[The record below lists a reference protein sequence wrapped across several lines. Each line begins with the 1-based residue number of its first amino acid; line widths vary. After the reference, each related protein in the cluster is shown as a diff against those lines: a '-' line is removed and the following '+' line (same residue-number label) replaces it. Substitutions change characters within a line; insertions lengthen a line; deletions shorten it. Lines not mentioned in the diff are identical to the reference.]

1 MGRSRRIGQER
12 IVFKPRP
19 GSEIRAAASVRRN
32 VTAPPRDW
40 HALDLYSEEGNH
52 APAHFVKIALV
63 TETFPPEINGVAMT
77 FGTIAREL
85 GRRGHA
91 VTVFRP
97 RRDDLAGGGPHREF
111 TEVPLPGLPIPRY
124 PLLRLGLPAG
134 RTLRRRWA
142 EDRPDLVHV
151 ATEGPLGASAVT
163 AARALAIPVT
173 SSFHTNFHT
182 YTRHYGFGLLHR
194 PVLAWLR
201 HVHNRTL
208 RTFAP
213 TAELCGELTALGF
226 RHMALLSRG
235 VDTWQFHPARR
246 AEALRLDWGVAPEDP
261 VVIHAG
267 RMAVEK
273 NYALLFRAFA
283 AMRAANP
290 RCRFVL
296 VGDGP
301 LRPRL
306 QREHRDCIFP
316 GFVPRGELARHYASA
331 DLYIHASLSETF
343 GNVLTEAMASG
354 LAVAGFDYAAA
365 RQFVAH
371 GRNGLTVPCD
381 QPEALIEA
389 AVLLATDEMLRAQLR
404 PAARAAVEPQAWDTV
419 IARFEADLVQAAGA
433 KVGAVE
439 PALA

>member
-1 MGRSRRIGQER
+1 MFLSGHGN
-12 IVFKPRP
+12 FP
-19 GSEIRAAASVRRN
+19 RAAS
-32 VTAPPRDW
+32 
-40 HALDLYSEEGNH
+40 L
-52 APAHFVKIALV
+52 VKLALV

-77 FGTIAREL
+77 FGIIAREL

-91 VTVFRP
+91 VSVHRP
-97 RRDDLAGGGPHREF
+97 RRDDLPAGERHPEF
-111 TEVPLPGLPIPRY
+111 AEVPMPGFPIPRY
-124 PLLRLGLPAG
+124 PMLRMGLPAG
-134 RTLRRRWA
+134 RALRRRWT

-163 AARALAIPVT
+163 AARALGIPVT
-173 SSFHTNFHT
+173 SSFHTNFHA

-213 TAELCGELTALGF
+213 TAALCAELTALGF
-226 RHMALLSRG
+226 RGTALLSRG

-246 AEALRLDWGVAPEDP
+246 SAELRARWGAEADEP

-267 RMAVEK
+267 RMAAEK
-273 NYALLFRAFA
+273 NYGLLLRAFA

-306 QREHRDCIFP
+306 QREHRDFVFP
-316 GFVPRGELARHYASA
+316 GFVPRAELARHYASA
-331 DLYIHASLSETF
+331 DLYVHASLTETF

-365 RQFVAH
+365 RQFIVH
-371 GRNGLTVPCD
+371 GQNGLAVPCD
-381 QPEALIEA
+381 SPEALIEA
-389 AVLLATDEMLRAQLR
+389 AVLLATDELLRAQLR
-404 PAARAAVEPQAWDTV
+404 AAARRAVETQSWETV
-419 IARFEADLVQAAGA
+419 IGRFEADLAAAAGL
-433 KVGAVE
+433 GAARAE
-439 PALA
+439 TAFA